1 MYEVMIKREFASA
14 HNLRNYKGSC
24 ETLHGHNWKVD
35 IIVET
40 DRLDKIGL
48 ALDFNLLKEKTN
60 EIIDGLDHIY
70 LNEHEAFKDKNPSS
84 ENIAKY
90 IFDSLKPT
98 LDAGVKVKKVTI
110 WETDD
115 AAASY
120 RED

>member
-35 IIVET
+35 ITVET
-40 DRLDKIGL
+40 DRLDEIGL
-48 ALDFNLLKEKTN
+48 ALDFNLLKEKTDD
-60 EIIDGLDHIY
+60 IIDGLDHIY
-70 LNEHEAFKDKNPSS
+70 LNEHEAFKENNPSS

-90 IFDSLKPT
+90 IFDGLKSN
-98 LDAGVKVKKVTI
+98 LDDGVNVKKVTI

>member
-35 IIVET
+35 ITVET
-40 DRLDKIGL
+40 DRLDEIGL
-48 ALDFNLLKEKTN
+48 ALDFNLLKAKTDG
-60 EIIDGLDHIY
+60 IIGGLDHIY
-70 LNEHEAFKDKNPSS
+70 LNEHEAFRDKNPSS
-84 ENIAKY
+84 ENIARY
-90 IFDSLKPT
+90 IFDELKAG
-98 LDAGVKVKKVTI
+98 LDDGVKVKKVTL

>member
-35 IIVET
+35 ITVET
-40 DRLDKIGL
+40 ERLDEIGL
-48 ALDFNLLKEKTN
+48 ALDFNLLKEKTDD
-60 EIIDGLDHIY
+60 IIDGLDHIY
-70 LNEHEAFKDKNPSS
+70 LNDHEAFKEKNPSS
-84 ENIAKY
+84 ENIARY
-90 IFDSLKPT
+90 IFDGLKAA
-98 LDAGVKVKKVTI
+98 LDGGVKVAKVTI

>member
-35 IIVET
+35 ITVET
-40 DRLDKIGL
+40 DRLDEIGL
-48 ALDFNLLKEKTN
+48 ALDFNLLKEKTDG
-60 EIIDGLDHIY
+60 IIGGLDHIY
-70 LNEHEAFKDKNPSS
+70 LNEHEAFRDKNPSS
-84 ENIAKY
+84 ENIARY
-90 IFDSLKPT
+90 IFDELKAG
-98 LDAGVKVKKVTI
+98 LDDGVKVKKVTL